1 MFILLL
7 VIKMNREDCFRHL
20 FLLEYTDCLD
30 DNDRKEC
37 IVFHYKQDMWMK
49 QDAELDFSEKCY
61 IDQVFDDYLWWKDK
75 MILFLKQRESC
86 KPKN

>member
-1 MFILLL
+1 
-7 VIKMNREDCFRHL
+7 MNREDCFRHL

-37 IVFHYKQDMWMK
+37 IAFHYKQDMWMK
-49 QDAELDFSEKCY
+49 QDERLTVSEKCY
-61 IDQVFDDYLWWKDK
+61 IDQVLDDYFWWKDK

-86 KPKN
+86 KPKKNSDSI